1 MTMDLTLI
9 IPAHNEESCIGET
22 LDTAIKHTRGKLRE
36 IVVVDNASTDRTAEV
51 ARQREGVRVVYEPQK
66 GLTSARQCGFEAT
79 QSELIAYIDADT
91 HITPQWIDIV
101 ERTFRERPEIVSL
114 SGPRRYF
121 GATWYRIWLLDAMWY
136 VSPLGYY
143 VVGYMILGGNFV
155 VKRSALQK
163 IGGFDRS
170 IKFYGEDT
178 DLARRLSSVGKTLF
192 RMDFYAY
199 ASARR
204 FETEG
209 MWKVNIIYV
218 LNYLWPVFFHRPFTK
233 PYQDV
238 R

>member
-1 MTMDLTLI
+1 MDITLI
-9 IPAHNEESCIGET
+9 ICAHNEESVIGET
-22 LDTAIKHTRGKLRE
+22 IDTVKKHSRGMCKE
-36 IVVVDNASTDRTAEV
+36 ILVVDNASTDRTAEV
-51 ARQREGVRVVYEPQK
+51 ARAHGARVVFEPEK
-66 GLTSARQCGFEAT
+66 GLPSARQRGFESST
-79 QSELIAYIDADT
+79 GEYLAYIDADT
-91 HITPQWIDIV
+91 LISPEWIDIV
-101 ERTFRERPEIVSL
+101 DKTFRERPDIVSL

-121 GATWYRIWLLDAMWY
+121 GAVWYRLWILNAMWY
-136 VSPLGYY
+136 ISPLAYY

-178 DLARRLSSVGKTLF
+178 DLARRLSAVGKVLF

-204 FETEG
+204 FEKEG
-209 MWKVNIIYV
+209 IWKVNITYV
-218 LNYLWPVFFHRPFTK
+218 FNYLWPVFFGRPFTK
-233 PYQDV
+233 SYQDV